1 MPDIRYIKIPFKGAF
16 PMTQRKRL
24 PMWVHYLLMMAPGFA
39 WMTLFS
45 IVPMVGIVM
54 AFQNYYPNKGWFG
67 SEWIGFENFEYLFSM
82 PAFRGAVVNTLIIA
96 VGKIILNI
104 IVPLTFALLLNEV
117 KNITFKKTVQTI
129 VYLPHFLSWV
139 ILANV
144 LRNIF
149 GIDGVFN
156 LIIGLFGAEPRVW
169 LTEVHL
175 YRGFMIGT
183 DVWKEFG
190 YNAVIYLAAL
200 TGISPQLYEAAAIDG
215 ASRWQSTVHIT
226 IPSLVQTVI
235 LLTTLAMGN
244 ILNAG
249 FDQIFNTYTPVTY
262 ETGDIIDTFV
272 YRLGIVNMDFSTG
285 TAAGLF
291 KSVISFIL
299 IVSAYVLAY
308 KFADYTIF

>member
-1 MPDIRYIKIPFKGAF
+1 
-16 PMTQRKRL
+16 MTKRKRL
-24 PMWVHYLLMMAPGFA
+24 PMWAHYLLMMAPGFA
-39 WMTLFS
+39 WMTIFS

-54 AFQNYYPNKGWFG
+54 AFQNYYPNRGWFG
-67 SEWIGFENFEYLFSM
+67 SEWVGLENFEYLFSM
-82 PAFRGAVVNTLIIA
+82 PAFRQAIVNTLIIA

-104 IVPLTFALLLNEV
+104 IVPLTFALLLNEI
-117 KNITFKKTVQTI
+117 KNITFKKSVQTI

-156 LIIGLFGAEPRVW
+156 LLIGLFGAEPRVW

-215 ASRWQSTVHIT
+215 ASRWQSTIHIT

>member
-1 MPDIRYIKIPFKGAF
+1 
-16 PMTQRKRL
+16 MTQRKRL

-67 SEWIGFENFEYLFSM
+67 SQWIGFENFEYLFSM

-96 VGKIILNI
+96 VGKIVLNI

-117 KNITFKKTVQTI
+117 KNITFKKSVQTI

-215 ASRWQSTVHIT
+215 ASRWQSTIHIT
-226 IPSLVQTVI
+226 IPSLVQTVV

>member
-1 MPDIRYIKIPFKGAF
+1 
-16 PMTQRKRL
+16 MTKRKRL
-24 PMWVHYLLMMAPGFA
+24 PLWVHYLLMMAPGFA
-39 WMTLFS
+39 WMFIFS
-45 IVPMVGIVM
+45 LIPMVGIVM
-54 AFQNYYPNKGWFG
+54 AFQNFYPNRGWFG
-67 SEWIGFENFEYLFSM
+67 SEWVGLENFSYLFSM
-82 PAFRGAVVNTLIIA
+82 VAFRQAVVNTLIIA
-96 VGKIILNI
+96 VGKIVLNI
-104 IVPLTFALLLNEV
+104 VVPLTFALLLNEI
-117 KNITFKKTVQTI
+117 KNVTFKKSVQTI

-156 LIIGLFGAEPRVW
+156 LLIGLFGGEPRVW

-215 ASRWQSTVHIT
+215 ASRWQATVHIT
-226 IPSLVQTVI
+226 IPSLIQTVI

-244 ILNAG
+244 ILNAC

-272 YRLGIVNMDFSTG
+272 YRLGIVQMNFSTG

>member
-1 MPDIRYIKIPFKGAF
+1 
-16 PMTQRKRL
+16 MTQRKRL
-24 PMWVHYLLMMAPGFA
+24 PMWIHYLLMMAPGFT
-39 WMTLFS
+39 WMTIFS

-82 PAFRGAVVNTLIIA
+82 PAFRGAVINTLIIA

-226 IPSLVQTVI
+226 IPSLIQTVV

>member
-1 MPDIRYIKIPFKGAF
+1 
-16 PMTQRKRL
+16 MTQRKRL

>member
-1 MPDIRYIKIPFKGAF
+1 
-16 PMTQRKRL
+16 MTKRKRL
-24 PMWVHYLLMMAPGFA
+24 PMWFHYLLMMAPGFV
-39 WMTLFS
+39 WMFIFS
-45 IVPMVGIVM
+45 IVPMIGIVM

-67 SEWIGFENFEYLFSM
+67 SEWVGFENFTYLFSM
-82 PAFRGAVVNTLIIA
+82 PAFRSAVVNTLIIA

-104 IVPLTFALLLNEV
+104 IVPLTFALLLNEI
-117 KNITFKKTVQTI
+117 KNMPFKKTVQTI

-156 LIIGLFGAEPRVW
+156 LLIGLFGAEPRVW

-215 ASRWQSTVHIT
+215 ASRWQSTLHIT
-226 IPSLVQTVI
+226 IPSLIQTVV

-299 IVSAYVLAY
+299 IVGAYVLAY

>member
-1 MPDIRYIKIPFKGAF
+1 
-16 PMTQRKRL
+16 MTQRKRL

-45 IVPMVGIVM
+45 IVPMIGIVM

-67 SEWIGFENFEYLFSM
+67 SEWIGLENFEYLFSM

-117 KNITFKKTVQTI
+117 KNITFKKSVQTI

-215 ASRWQSTVHIT
+215 ASRWQSTIHIT
-226 IPSLVQTVI
+226 IPSLIQTVI